1 MNLSEI
7 TQKYDKNKHGS
18 FKEYFEKINND
29 INKNILSELQLNKKE
44 MKNILT
50 KLKKYKYVEE
60 VDDLKYGSFIRWI
73 DLIDLEN
80 LVLRNSCMICEVK
93 FTDNGT
99 IILCKN
105 FMNRYYSIKMDE
117 CLIFQKITNEEQ
129 IIIEMIEENI

>member
-7 TQKYDKNKHGS
+7 TQKYDKNEHGL
-18 FKEYFEKINND
+18 FEEYFEKINND

-73 DLIDLEN
+73 DLIDPEN